1 MNKIIFTFKR
11 SRGGVFIQP
20 DVMSVE
26 IEGWT
31 EDELRR
37 VLAFAGGLADRG
49 CKVWRGWRKRDA
61 GLHLHPVAG
70 QQVV

>member
-1 MNKIIFTFKR
+1 MNKIVFTFKR

-49 CKVWRGWRKRDA
+49 WEFEREGEDA
-61 GLHLHPVAG
+61 GAVRRAPD
-70 QQVV
+70 